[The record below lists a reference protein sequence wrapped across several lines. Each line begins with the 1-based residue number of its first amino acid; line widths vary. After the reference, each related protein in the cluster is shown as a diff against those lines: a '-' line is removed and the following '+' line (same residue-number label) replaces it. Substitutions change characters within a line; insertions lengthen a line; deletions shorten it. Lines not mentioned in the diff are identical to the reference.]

1 MGSMVD
7 IQQLQQQLRLS
18 RQDLEVAQTQ
28 EANWRRRYETEAE
41 QRRRDALLAQQAI
54 AQLEAKLAQ
63 GQTTT
68 ELESLDQDTLAA
80 IQQQV
85 NAIADVEVLRTQLQ
99 AALVE
104 REQLRRSLRLEQAS
118 HAHTRQSLTTAL
130 GEAIDTLTQ
139 AEPPSGHHRPPQEV

>member
-28 EANWRRRYETEAE
+28 EANWRRRYEMEAE
-41 QRRRDALLAQQAI
+41 QRRRDALLAQQTI

-85 NAIADVEVLRTQLQ
+85 DAIADVEALRTQLQ

-104 REQLRRSLRLEQAS
+104 GEQLRRSLRLEQAN
-118 HAHTRQSLTTAL
+118 HARTRQSLTTAL

-139 AEPPSGHHRPPQEV
+139 AQPPSGYHRPSQEV

>member
-1 MGSMVD
+1 MVD

-28 EANWRRRYETEAE
+28 EANWRRCYETEAE
-41 QRRRDALLAQQAI
+41 QRRRDALLAQQTI

-85 NAIADVEVLRTQLQ
+85 DAISDVEALRTQLQ

-104 REQLRRSLRLEQAS
+104 GEQLRRSLRTEQAN
-118 HAHTRQSLTTAL
+118 HARTRQSLTTAL

-139 AEPPSGHHRPPQEV
+139 AQPPSGYRRPPQEV